1 MLKRKQIQ
9 RLQSNI
15 GGRVL
20 TPDDASFHAIGPV
33 RASGN
38 AEQLHQTA
46 QIIVRPYD
54 GEDVVAS
61 LRFAQEVNIDVAVI
75 GGGGH
80 PAKLAAV
87 DDGLLLDM
95 STQKSIQVN
104 PMDQWAITQT
114 GVTWREFDQVTQ
126 AFGLAC
132 TGASVPDVGIAGQTL
147 SGGIG
152 WLHRSQG
159 LTCDHVISAEL
170 ATADGALINVSEEE
184 NPELLWALRG
194 AGRHFGVVTSIAYQL
209 PSLSPEVL
217 GGYVTYP
224 LDKLGDLAAHHRA
237 LSGDFPETLSTWL
250 IAGRDQTG
258 GGVCHLA
265 IFYAG
270 NPDDGETWHRNLIS
284 FSPPIADTVKLTT
297 YLAWQGH
304 SALGPVSAVARCWH
318 AVDLE
323 TFPSGTVELVQSS
336 LSDAPTP
343 DCRIC
348 VIHLGGVLL
357 QRADEL
363 SAVGPVQAE
372 NRIIILGDGQAAE
385 EADLCINWADQVRDS
400 LMQLGGQIA
409 DPGFSGDSVPV
420 SCLYT
425 DAALERLRSLK
436 ASFDPAGLFGTEF

>member
-1 MLKRKQIQ
+1 M
-9 RLQSNI
+9 
-15 GGRVL
+15 L
-20 TPDDASFHAIGPV
+20 TPDEAVFHVTGLVWAN
-33 RASGN
+33 GN
-38 AEQLHQTA
+38 NEQSPQTA

-54 GEDVVAS
+54 IEDVVAS
-61 LRFAQEVNIDVAVI
+61 LRFAQEVNIGVAVI

-95 STQKSIQVN
+95 STLKSIQVN
-104 PMDQWAITQT
+104 PMDQWVITQT

-132 TGASVPDVGIAGQTL
+132 TGASVPDAGVAGQTL
-147 SGGIG
+147 NGGIG

-184 NPELLWALRG
+184 NPELLWALKG

-217 GGYVTYP
+217 AGYVTYP

-237 LSGDFPETLSTWL
+237 LSGDFPKELSTWL

-258 GGVCHLA
+258 GGICHLA

-284 FSPPIADTVKLTT
+284 FSLPIADSVKPTT

-304 SALGPVSAVARCWH
+304 SALGPVSAAARRWH

-323 TFPSGTVELVQSS
+323 TFPSGTVELFQSS
-336 LSDAPTP
+336 LAHAPTP

-348 VIHLGGVLL
+348 VIHLGGALR

-372 NRIIILGDGQAAE
+372 NRIIVLGDGQAVG
-385 EADLCINWADQVRDS
+385 EADLCLNWADQVRDS

-409 DPGFSGDSVPV
+409 DPGFSGDSVPA
-420 SCLYT
+420 SRLYT
-425 DAALERLRSLK
+425 NTTLERLRSLK
-436 ASFDPAGLFGTEF
+436 VSFDPAGLFGPGF

>member
-1 MLKRKQIQ
+1 MLT
-9 RLQSNI
+9 L
-15 GGRVL
+15 
-20 TPDDASFHAIGPV
+20 DDAAFHATGPV
-33 RASGN
+33 QAAGG
-38 AEQLHQTA
+38 AEQPHQIA

-54 GEDVVAS
+54 GDDVVAS
-61 LRFAQEVNIDVAVI
+61 LRFAQEVNIGVAVSGS
-75 GGGGH
+75 GGY
-80 PAKLAAV
+80 PAKLSAV
-87 DDGLLLDM
+87 NDGLLLDM
-95 STQKSIQVN
+95 STLKSIQVN
-104 PMDQWAITQT
+104 PTDQWAITQT

-132 TGASVPDVGIAGQTL
+132 TGASVPDAGVAGQTL
-147 SGGIG
+147 NGGIG

-170 ATADGALINVSEEE
+170 ATADGALINVSEEK
-184 NPELLWALRG
+184 NPELLWALKG

-217 GGYVTYP
+217 AGYVTYP
-224 LDKLGDLAAHHRA
+224 LEKLGDLVAHHSA
-237 LSGDFPETLSTWL
+237 LSGDFPEALSTWL
-250 IAGRDQTG
+250 IAGPSQTG

-270 NPDDGETWHRNLIS
+270 SPGDGETWHRNLIS
-284 FSPPIADTVKLTT
+284 FSLPIADSVKPTT

-304 SALGPVSAVARCWH
+304 SALGPVSAAARCWH

-323 TFPSGTVELVQSS
+323 TFPSGTVELFQSS
-336 LSDAPTP
+336 LADAPTR

-348 VIHLGGVLL
+348 VIHLGGALR

-372 NRIIILGDGQAAE
+372 NRIIVLGDGQAAR

-400 LMQLGGQIA
+400 LIRLGGQIA
-409 DPGFSGDSVPV
+409 DPGLSCDSVPA
-420 SCLYT
+420 SRLYT

-436 ASFDPAGLFGTEF
+436 ASFDPAGLFGPGF

>member
-1 MLKRKQIQ
+1 MLT
-9 RLQSNI
+9 L
-15 GGRVL
+15 
-20 TPDDASFHAIGPV
+20 DDAAFHATGPV
-33 RASGN
+33 QAAGG
-38 AEQLHQTA
+38 AEQPHQIA

-54 GEDVVAS
+54 GDDVVAS
-61 LRFAQEVNIDVAVI
+61 LRFAQEVNIGVAVSGS
-75 GGGGH
+75 GGY
-80 PAKLAAV
+80 PAKLSAV
-87 DDGLLLDM
+87 NDGLLLDM
-95 STQKSIQVN
+95 STLKSIQVN
-104 PMDQWAITQT
+104 PTDQWAITQT

-132 TGASVPDVGIAGQTL
+132 TGASIPDAGVAGQTL

-159 LTCDHVISAEL
+159 LTCDHLISAEL

-184 NPELLWALRG
+184 NPELLWALKG

-217 GGYVTYP
+217 AGYLTYP
-224 LDKLGDLAAHHRA
+224 LNKLGDLVAHHRA
-237 LSGDFPETLSTWL
+237 LSGDFPEALSTWL
-250 IAGRDQTG
+250 IAGCDQTG

-284 FSPPIADTVKLTT
+284 FSPPIADSVKPTT

-304 SALGPVSAVARCWH
+304 STLGPVSAAARCWH
-318 AVDLE
+318 ALDLE
-323 TFPSGTVELVQSS
+323 AFPSGTVELFQSS
-336 LSDAPTP
+336 LADAPTP

-348 VIHLGGVLL
+348 VIHLGGVLR

-372 NRIIILGDGQAAE
+372 NRIIVLGDGQAAG
-385 EADLCINWADQVRDS
+385 EADLCLHWADQVRDS

-409 DPGFSGDSVPV
+409 DPGFSGDSVPA
-420 SCLYT
+420 SRLYT
-425 DAALERLRSLK
+425 DATLERLRSLK
-436 ASFDPAGLFGTEF
+436 MSFDPAGLFGPGF